1 MFTCTFAFLHMLGQ
15 GLPSYFQI
23 GQARVRLEVVCML
36 LQRRLHD
43 EGPPVYRTLG
53 SDASPQIGLE
63 IFVVHEE
70 TFAASLNIGQDAQ
83 HPEHIRSCLLSLSCL
98 GSGHAG
104 VQGLSPVSPP
114 FCTVFALQT
123 A

>member
-1 MFTCTFAFLHMLGQ
+1 
-15 GLPSYFQI
+15 
-23 GQARVRLEVVCML
+23 ML
-36 LQRRLHD
+36 LQRRLHE

-70 TFAASLNIGQDAQ
+70 TFVASPNIGQDAQ
-83 HPEHIRSCLLSLSCL
+83 HPEHIRSSLLSLTCL
-98 GSGHAG
+98 GSGHQG

-114 FCTVFALQT
+114 FSAVFALQT